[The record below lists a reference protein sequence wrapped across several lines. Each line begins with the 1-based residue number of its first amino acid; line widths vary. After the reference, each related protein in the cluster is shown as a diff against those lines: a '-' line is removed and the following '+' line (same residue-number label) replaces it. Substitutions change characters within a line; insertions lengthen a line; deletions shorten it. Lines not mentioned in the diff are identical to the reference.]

1 MPAIDVGRVCIKM
14 AGRDMGGKCVI
25 IDIVDDTNV
34 LVSGDGV
41 RRRKVNIAHLEL
53 LTDMVE
59 VKKGASDADVAKAL
73 QKLDK
78 DKSGK

>member
-25 IDIVDDTNV
+25 IDIVDDSNV

-53 LTDMVE
+53 LTDVVE

>member
-1 MPAIDVGRVCIKM
+1 M

>member
-25 IDIVDDTNV
+25 VEIIDDSNV
-34 LVSGDGV
+34 LVSGDDV

-78 DKSGK
+78 GKSDK

>member
-34 LVSGDGV
+34 LVSGDDV
-41 RRRKVNIAHLEL
+41 RRRKVNISHLEL
-53 LTDMVE
+53 LSDVVD
-59 VKKGASDADVAKAL
+59 VKKGASDADVANAL

>member
-1 MPAIDVGRVCIKM
+1 M

-25 IDIVDDTNV
+25 IDIVDDSNV

-53 LTDMVE
+53 LTDVVE

>member
-25 IDIVDDTNV
+25 VDIVDDTNV
-34 LVSGDGV
+34 LVTGDDV
-41 RRRKVNIAHLEL
+41 RRRKVNISHLEL
-53 LTDMVE
+53 LTDVVE
-59 VKKGASDADVAKAL
+59 VKKGASDVDVAKAL

>member
-25 IDIVDDTNV
+25 IDIVDESNV
-34 LVSGDGV
+34 LVSGDDV

-53 LTDMVE
+53 LTDVVE

-73 QKLDK
+73 KKLDK